1 MLAYNLGKAS
11 HEFRCKNEQRNSKPK
26 FIYCST
32 FSQYYTKLATQEG
45 RIWCVPF
52 LLLAV
57 VLIIVFCYFSTAARA
72 PDIRIG

>member
-1 MLAYNLGKAS
+1 M
-11 HEFRCKNEQRNSKPK
+11 
-26 FIYCST
+26 
-32 FSQYYTKLATQEG
+32 
-45 RIWCVPF
+45 WCVPF